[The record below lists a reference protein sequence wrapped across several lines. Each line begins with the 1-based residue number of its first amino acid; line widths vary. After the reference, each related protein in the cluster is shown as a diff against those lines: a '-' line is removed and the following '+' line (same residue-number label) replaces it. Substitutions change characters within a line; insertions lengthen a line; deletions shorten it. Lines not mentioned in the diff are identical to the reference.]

1 MSSKPFQ
8 NDEYF
13 MELALK
19 LAKVGMKAGE
29 VPVGSLVVDESGK
42 IIAMA
47 YNKPVKS
54 SDPTAHAEILAI
66 RRAAKRIGNYRLIG
80 CTLYST
86 LEPCPM
92 CYGAM
97 VHARIERLVFGA
109 DDPQRGALSSGL
121 DLTNMGIFN
130 HYIKLRGGVLSEEC
144 KRLLLEFFYKKRRG
158 TEVVVTGSTRNRLV
172 R

>member
-1 MSSKPFQ
+1 MSSKSFR

-13 MELALK
+13 MKLALK
-19 LAKVGMKAGE
+19 LAKIGMEAGE
-29 VPVGSLVVDESGK
+29 VPVGALVVDSSGK
-42 IIAMA
+42 IISMA
-47 YNKPVKS
+47 YNEPIKS
-54 SDPTAHAEILAI
+54 SDPTAHAEVLAL
-66 RRAAKRIGNYRLIG
+66 RKAAKRIGNYRLID

-97 VHARIERLVFGA
+97 IHARIRCLVFGA
-109 DDPQRGALSSGL
+109 DDPQGGALSSGL

-144 KRLLLEFFYKKRRG
+144 KKLLLEFFYKRRRG